1 MKTNVDAVIATIPPH
16 LVRAFSYAP
25 NADHVRLEH
34 NDRCSPCQRREE
46 LHDALVALAA
56 AGYRVGDGPFTLLVF
71 PPLATEYREPEGD
84 HCQGQHGCGAATP
97 AQCRCQDG
105 GAE

>member
-25 NADHVRLEH
+25 KADHVRLEH
-34 NDRCSPCQRREE
+34 ETFCGQSQRREE
-46 LHDALVALAA
+46 MYDAMKALGS
-56 AGYRVGDGPFTLLVF
+56 AGYRVADSAFTLLVF
-71 PPLATEYREPEGD
+71 PAVEEYSEPEGD

-97 AQCRCQDG
+97 AECRCQDG
-105 GAE
+105 E